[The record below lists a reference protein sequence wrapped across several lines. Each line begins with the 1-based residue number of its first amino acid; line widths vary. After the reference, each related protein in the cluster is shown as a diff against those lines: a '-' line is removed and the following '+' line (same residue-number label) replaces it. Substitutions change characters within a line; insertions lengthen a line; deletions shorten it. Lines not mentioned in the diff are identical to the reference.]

1 MDIKQKMNAKNI
13 LVSFLVIASVLFLAT
28 AVSAASPAITV
39 SDVTVNDVH
48 VMSDTASVNA
58 GDTVIVKVYF
68 TSNVNASDVKLK
80 ATIEGNNADVT
91 KVTPTLFDI
100 ESGKSYVKTLT
111 LVVPSDLA
119 NSDLSEN
126 LPLDIKIWNSDISV
140 ENPTDFSLNDLNV
153 QRASYN
159 VAIKSVMVDSTVQAG
174 QSVPV
179 EVVLKNVGYDNINDV
194 YVTLSIPEL
203 NINKQIYLGDL
214 VTQNYKDNFPSLIV
228 DTDKVTVSATINLA
242 IPYNA
247 NGAYTITA
255 TASNSNDEA
264 VTSTA
269 TQAITV
275 QNSVSDIAMK
285 SGNDLVVL
293 NPTNQLKVYTVKYNS
308 VEQTVVVSPLSS
320 KTVSIDVPTSGDYKF
335 DVSVLSGDTLLSTVN
350 FSGSNQSVVELTNPV
365 FILTVILAIVF
376 LVLLVVLVVLIT
388 KKPQKSEEF
397 GESYY

>member
-1 MDIKQKMNAKNI
+1 MNAKNI